1 MAELSGNDIKHIIKA
16 LNSIAAELKKIRE
29 LKEKYQPVEESEG

>member
-1 MAELSGNDIKHIIKA
+1 MAEFSSTDVRHIVKA
-16 LNSIAAELKKIRE
+16 LQSIAAELKKIRE